1 MRKFT
6 CAADLQDV
14 DAAVEQ
20 ALELKKNPY
29 AEKYLGENKTIGLI
43 FFNSSLRTRLSS
55 QRAAQNLGANVI
67 VMNVGTD
74 GWALEFEDGVVMEGS
89 TAEHIREAA
98 PVMAQYCDILGI
110 RSFPGLKDRDFDYSE
125 RVLNAFI
132 QYTDVP
138 IVSLESA
145 TSHPL
150 QALAD
155 LITIEEHKRTERPKV
170 VMTWAPHPNALPQA
184 VPNSFA
190 EWMNAAGYD
199 FVITHPEGYE
209 LDPLFV
215 GSARVEYAQRKA
227 LEGADFVYAKNWAAY
242 ADPNY
247 GKVLSRDR
255 AWTVDREKMALTN
268 DAFFMHCLPVRRN
281 MIVTDEVIE
290 SPRSLVIPEAANR
303 EISAQVVL
311 KRLLEGLA

>member
-6 CAADLQDV
+6 AAADLKDV
-14 DAAVEQ
+14 DAAVKE
-20 ALELKKNPY
+20 ALELKKSPY
-29 AEKYLGENKTIGLI
+29 GEKYLGENKTIGLI

-89 TAEHIREAA
+89 TAEHIKEAA

-110 RSFPGLKDRDFDYSE
+110 RSFPGLKDREFDYSE
-125 RVLNAFI
+125 KVLSSFI

-155 LITIEEHKRTERPKV
+155 LITIEEFKKTERPKV
-170 VMTWAPHPNALPQA
+170 VLSWAGHPRALPQS
-184 VPNSFA
+184 VPNAFA
-190 EWMNAAGYD
+190 DFMTASKKVD
-199 FVITHPEGYE
+199 FVITCPPGYE
-209 LDPLFV
+209 LSEKFAK
-215 GSARVEYAQRKA
+215 GARIEYDQDKA
-227 LEGADFVYAKNWAAY
+227 LEGADFVYAKNWSSYAY
-242 ADPNY
+242 Y
-247 GKVLSRDR
+247 GQILKKDYDWMIDER
-255 AWTVDREKMALTN
+255 KMALTN
-268 DAFFMHCLPVRRN
+268 DGKFMHCLPVRRN
-281 MIVTDEVIE
+281 VIVSEKVLD
-290 SPRSLVIPEAANR
+290 SPASIVVQEAKNR
-303 EISAQVVL
+303 EVSAQYIFREML
-311 KRLLEGLA
+311 KGLR